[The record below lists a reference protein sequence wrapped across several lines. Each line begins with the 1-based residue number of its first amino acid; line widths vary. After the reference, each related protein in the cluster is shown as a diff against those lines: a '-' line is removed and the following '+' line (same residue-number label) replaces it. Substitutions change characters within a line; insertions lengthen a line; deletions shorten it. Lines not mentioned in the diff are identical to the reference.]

1 MPYREASIRRFRT
14 RFASLLSVSY
24 IWIRSIPA
32 PIRPVPSYSYLE
44 GKAVSPTDQQD
55 AASGGTIRKDTDM
68 SNEKTMADVLS
79 YGPFTDEEIDYMC
92 EWAPEMGDD
101 LNTLRIWID
110 EYDLRPVGNDELEN
124 YLDDGYEVMLPAD
137 AGYDGGE
144 KTIVMMH

>member
-1 MPYREASIRRFRT
+1 
-14 RFASLLSVSY
+14 
-24 IWIRSIPA
+24 
-32 PIRPVPSYSYLE
+32 
-44 GKAVSPTDQQD
+44 
-55 AASGGTIRKDTDM
+55 M

-79 YGPFTDEEIDYMC
+79 YGPFTDEEIEYMC

-101 LNTLRIWID
+101 IDNLRIWID

-137 AGYDGGE
+137 AGYDGVE

>member
-1 MPYREASIRRFRT
+1 
-14 RFASLLSVSY
+14 
-24 IWIRSIPA
+24 
-32 PIRPVPSYSYLE
+32 
-44 GKAVSPTDQQD
+44 
-55 AASGGTIRKDTDM
+55 M

-79 YGPFTDEEIDYMC
+79 YGPFTDEEIEYMC

-101 LNTLRIWID
+101 IDNLRIWID